1 MAATRVK
8 IGVSI
13 TPQHGTVAAMR
24 QAWLRAETLGVDSLW
39 TWDHFFPLTGD
50 PAGTHFEGF
59 SLLAAMAAATT
70 RPTVGPLVACNA
82 YRNPNLLAEMAHA
95 IGRIA
100 ADRFVLG
107 LGAGW
112 FEKDY
117 AEYGYPFKTTR
128 ERLQDLA
135 TNLPIIEARLA
146 ALRAGGG
153 GGGPIP
159 LLIGGV
165 GEKVTLRLAARH
177 AAVWNGWGEPSE
189 AARLNAVLDDRCA
202 EIGRDPA
209 AIERSLNLSPD
220 QIRPEILDAYAAAGF
235 THFIVEPS
243 GPDWPLD
250 DAETLL
256 RWRDGR

>member
-1 MAATRVK
+1 MATSEVK

-13 TPQHGTVAAMR
+13 TPQHGTFAAMR
-24 QAWLRAETLGVDSLW
+24 EAWLRAEALDIDSLW

-50 PAGTHFEGF
+50 PDGAHFECF
-59 SLLAAMAAATT
+59 TLLAAMAAATA
-70 RPTVGPLVACNA
+70 RPMIGPLVACNA

-95 IGRIA
+95 SNRISG
-100 ADRFVLG
+100 DRFVLG

-153 GGGPIP
+153 GGAAIPI
-159 LLIGGV
+159 LIGGI
-165 GEKVTLRLAARH
+165 GEKVTLRLTARH
-177 AAVWNGWGEPSE
+177 AAIWNGWGDPSE
-189 AARLNAVLDDRCA
+189 AARLNRVLDERCA

-209 AIERSLNLSPD
+209 EIERSLNLSSD
-220 QIRPEILDAYAAAGF
+220 QLDPATLDAYAAAGF

-243 GPDWPLD
+243 GPGWPLE
-250 DAETLL
+250 DAERLV